1 MKFKIADNAFSLSA
15 VAAGVLFSIATF
27 AGVDRANAEF
37 PEKDVTLIVAYGA
50 GGGTDVTARLLAA
63 DLEKTIGQPVT
74 VQNITGGG
82 GWNGWGAIAAAEP
95 DGYTIGYINIPNMYA
110 GYLNPEVGRPESL
123 DSFTPL
129 MNHVTDYCIWAVKAD
144 SPFQSIADLIEAA
157 KADPEAV
164 SITAHGFG
172 NDDHLAILRMEEMT
186 GAKFNVVHN
195 KSTADSKSQVLG
207 GHVDVL
213 GGNVSE
219 IAAEAEAGE
228 FRVLGVMSPERSEFL
243 PDVPTFKEQ
252 GFDQVW
258 SVSRGIAGPAGLP
271 EDIQN
276 ALIDALEQTIT
287 SDAHKQK
294 AEELSL
300 APEIVKG
307 DDYKTF
313 LKDTETQIQGLM
325 SW

>member
-1 MKFKIADNAFSLSA
+1 MKSDTAKSKPALSL
-15 VAAGVLFSIATF
+15 VAAGALLGALAF
-27 AGVDRANAEF
+27 AGVDPASAEF

-63 DLEKTIGQPVT
+63 DLEKTLGQPVT

-82 GWNGWGAIAAAEP
+82 GWNGWGAIAAAKP

-110 GYLNPEVGRPESL
+110 GYLDPQVGRPETL

-144 SPFQSIADLIEAA
+144 SPFQSIEEVIAAA

-172 NDDHLAILRMEEMT
+172 NDDHLAILRMEATT

-213 GGNVSE
+213 GANVSE
-219 IAAEAEAGE
+219 VASEAKSGE
-228 FRVLGVMSPERSEFL
+228 FRVLGVMSPERSKFL

-271 EDIQN
+271 EDVQN
-276 ALIDALEQTIT
+276 ALIEALEQTIT

-307 DDYKTF
+307 EDYKKF
-313 LKDTETQIQGLM
+313 LKDTEQQIQSLM
-325 SW
+325 GW

>member
-1 MKFKIADNAFSLSA
+1 MNFKSALSL
-15 VAAGVLFSIATF
+15 VAGAALFGAGLM
-27 AGVDRANAEF
+27 AGIDRANAEF
-37 PEKDVTLIVAYGA
+37 PEKDITLIVAYGA

-63 DLEKTIGQPVT
+63 DLEKTLGQPVT
-74 VQNITGGG
+74 VENITGGG
-82 GWNGWGAIAAAEP
+82 GWNGWGAIAAAKP

-110 GYLNPEVGRPESL
+110 GYLDPKVGRPETL

-144 SPFQSIADLIEAA
+144 SPFQSVEDVIAAA

-164 SITAHGFG
+164 SITAHGYG
-172 NDDHLAILRMEEMT
+172 GDDHLAILRMEAMT

-213 GGNVSE
+213 GANVSE
-219 IAAEAEAGE
+219 VASEAKSGE
-228 FRVLGVMSPERSEFL
+228 LRVLGVMSPERSKFL

-271 EDIQN
+271 EDVQT
-276 ALIDALEQTIT
+276 ALIAALEQTIT
-287 SDAHKQK
+287 SEAHKQK

-300 APEIVKG
+300 APEIIKG
-307 DDYKTF
+307 EEYKAF
-313 LKDTETQIQGLM
+313 LKDTEQQIQSLM
-325 SW
+325 GW